1 MKAKG
6 FHLKPL
12 LIMAIQWD
20 GQNIDAVKDFF
31 PGVEKMPYEENVG
44 VPLSIPHKFGSFDG
58 NWKVAKTDWIVRGID
73 QKYFSIPDKEFKKR
87 YEEATDVHEKKE
99 G

>member
-12 LIMAIQWD
+12 LIMAVQWMGD
-20 GQNIDAVKDFF
+20 NFDSVREFF
-31 PGVEKMPYEENVG
+31 PEVEKMPYKEKIGIE
-44 VPLSIPHKFGSFDG
+44 LSIPHKQGSFDG
-58 NWKVAKTDWIVRGID
+58 EWKVAKTDWIVRGID

-87 YEEATDVHEKKE
+87 YEEAKATDQA
-99 G
+99 